1 MQNRWLREW
10 YLLNKTQR
18 RGTLVLVFLV
28 LITLLLKLFYH
39 PTPEEEAFY
48 FAQLTVN
55 NFTSNDTSKQPLT
68 ASSFQDSLFFFN
80 PNTISEQAMKT
91 LGFSEKLIRNILNYR
106 NAGGTF
112 NSKESLKKLY
122 LMNDSIYQKIEPY
135 ILLNTSTSDTPK
147 NNKNTLFT
155 PKTAQHQTLVEVELN
170 SADSSNLETL
180 KGIGKKLSS
189 RIIKFRN
196 RLGGFYTVEQLKEV
210 YGLSDSL
217 YRFIL
222 SANKI
227 TVDTNLIQKIN
238 LNTADFKT
246 MIKHPYF
253 NKDMIFKTL
262 NLQKQK
268 EKLTEEKVKHLTGDD
283 ETWGKIKH
291 YISW

>member
-1 MQNRWLREW
+1 MLNRWLREW

-18 RGTLVLVFLV
+18 RGTLILV
-28 LITLLLKLFYH
+28 LLFLIALLLKLFYH
-39 PTPEEEAFY
+39 PAPEKEVFY

-55 NFTSNDTSKQPLT
+55 NFTPNNTSTQQFT
-68 ASSFQDSLFFFN
+68 AASQDSLFFFN
-80 PNTISEQAMKT
+80 PNTISAQSMKT

-122 LMNDSIYQKIEPY
+122 LMNDSIYSRIEPY
-135 ILLNTSTSDTPK
+135 ILLNTPISSTKT

-155 PKTAQHQTLVEVELN
+155 PKTDKNQTLVEVELN

-180 KGIGKKLSS
+180 KGVGKKLSN

-210 YGLSDSL
+210 YGISDSL

-227 TVDTNLIQKIN
+227 TVNTSLIQKIN

-268 EKLTEEKVKHLTGDD
+268 EKLTEEKVKHLTGND
-283 ETWGKIKH
+283 ETWEKIKH